1 MIFIIKRIN
10 MELIAIILI
19 LGIGAIIF
27 QLDIIT
33 NLIKTHNENELLRDK

>member
-1 MIFIIKRIN
+1 

-27 QLDIIT
+27 QLDRIT